1 MRIVIFVLAALLSMS
16 AMAEGVARIAGK
28 IVTEGMSTAEV
39 RKKVRAPDRVV
50 QLQNGYGANVGER
63 WEYFEGNRTIMLE
76 ISAGRVYSV
85 SDQ

>member
-39 RKKVRAPDRVV
+39 R
-50 QLQNGYGANVGER
+50 
-63 WEYFEGNRTIMLE
+63 
-76 ISAGRVYSV
+76 
-85 SDQ
+85 